1 MKKKPKQ
8 ITTTT
13 KKKNHTHKG
22 MWYIAEHRKQLIGT
36 HTGSH
41 TFCST
46 PLIVPAGVIQVSG
59 SWRLSK
65 LAEGTDIQSCFVS
78 NNFETWG
85 WEDRKSIRH
94 ISSTK
99 MYDLINHFSTGWKK
113 LLFIL
118 TTLPQV
124 AGTETVLMTV
134 TADSD
139 STLVFILSER
149 KAGKRIQ
156 SEEEKKWIF
165 C

>member
-1 MKKKPKQ
+1 
-8 ITTTT
+8 
-13 KKKNHTHKG
+13 
-22 MWYIAEHRKQLIGT
+22 
-36 HTGSH
+36 
-41 TFCST
+41 
-46 PLIVPAGVIQVSG
+46 
-59 SWRLSK
+59 
-65 LAEGTDIQSCFVS
+65 
-78 NNFETWG
+78 
-85 WEDRKSIRH
+85 
-94 ISSTK
+94 

-156 SEEEKKWIF
+156 SKEEKKWIF